1 VRSIIIEIART
12 FIEVIRMK
20 AFSRLLIAAI
30 GAAAFVSCTQNGGL
44 IYLNIQKTTKTN
56 TSTSIPLDIT
66 VSDIVNIGTGAS
78 PYYVAAGKVYNGS
91 VSSGST
97 NWSAISV
104 PQSGGKDMLCNALTY
119 DGTNLWGAFFSSDG
133 ETFKLAHATP
143 GGPWTEDAGS
153 GSPDGQQITYLGAD
167 SGGNVFAA
175 TATMVNGSYTYSLY
189 ARTGSAWVGPNA
201 TSALTGIS
209 KPITGIALVGPLV
222 TGTYF
227 ATSGNTLYTAPA
239 GGLNSG
245 LLFAAVSS
253 AVFPSSS
260 GDLLRGIFVDP
271 TVNLVI
277 VPSSNQTSQTT
288 GIGGVF
294 FSTDNGTSFAEAT
307 TNAQTSYTVGF
318 LCVAG
323 PVDSGHTTYL
333 LGADCGYG
341 GAFGFFSFTPSN
353 GGLNRFG
360 GLSYSLYAS
369 TVNRIMVDTTNNIV
383 AMGTVNN
390 GLWVTYPVDTTGG
403 FGSNTWT
410 QE

>member
-30 GAAAFVSCTQNGGL
+30 GAAAFVSCTQNGNL

-66 VSDIVNIGTGAS
+66 VSDIVNTGTGAS

-91 VSSGST
+91 VSNGST
-97 NWSAISV
+97 NWSSISV
-104 PQSGGKDMLCNALTY
+104 PQAGGKDMLCNALTY

-143 GGPWTEDAGS
+143 GAAWTEDSHG
-153 GSPDGQQITYLGAD
+153 GTPDGLQITYLGAD
-167 SGGNVFAA
+167 SAHNVFAVA
-175 TATMVNGSYTYSLY
+175 ATMVNGSYTYSLY
-189 ARTGSAWVGPNA
+189 TRIPGPAWVGPSS
-201 TSALTGIS
+201 TSALTGVS
-209 KPITGIALVGPLV
+209 KPITGIALVGVATP
-222 TGTYF
+222 TYY

-239 GGLNSG
+239 AAIGTGLV
-245 LLFAAVSS
+245 FAAVPST
-253 AVFPSSS
+253 VFPSSS
-260 GDLLRGIFVDP
+260 GDLLRGIFVDGN
-271 TVNLVI
+271 TII

-294 FSTDNGTSFAEAT
+294 YSLTGAPPFTEAT

-353 GGLNRFG
+353 GSLNRFG

-403 FGSNTWT
+403 FSSNTWT